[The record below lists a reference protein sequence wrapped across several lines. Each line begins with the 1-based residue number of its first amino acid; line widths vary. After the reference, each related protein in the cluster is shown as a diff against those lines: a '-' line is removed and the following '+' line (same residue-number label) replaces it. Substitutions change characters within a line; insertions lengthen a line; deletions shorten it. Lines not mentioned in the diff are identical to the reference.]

1 VKKIFDLIMGLK
13 EIKEE
18 LLNQDKNT
26 LVKHLVELY
35 NKYDSVKEYF
45 NFYINPNEDE
55 LLKKYK
61 EKVREGFYPKRG
73 MRLKLSLSRKAI
85 SDFSKLEPSKEKYAD
100 LMLYYVECGVEF
112 INEFGDISESFYTSA
127 ENSFVKSLRLF
138 QEEDVLEKYKE
149 RVSNLAKETIDMGYG
164 FGDTIEDIFSDY
176 YD

>member
-1 VKKIFDLIMGLK
+1 MGLK

-18 LLNQDKNT
+18 LLNQDKDT

-35 NKYDSVKEYF
+35 KKYDSVKEYF

-55 LLKKYK
+55 LLIKYK
-61 EKVREGFYPKRG
+61 EKVREGYFPKRG

-85 SDFSKLEPSKEKYAD
+85 NVFKKLEPSKEKYAD
-100 LMLYYVECGVEF
+100 LMLYYVECGIEF
-112 INEFGDISESFYTSA
+112 INDFGDISESYYTSA
-127 ENSFVKSLRLF
+127 GNTFASLLKILKEEN
-138 QEEDVLEKYKE
+138 VLGTYKE
-149 RVSNLAKETIDMGYG
+149 RVSNMVKDTIDMGYG